1 MSFSDKVD
9 AGYRKHRNPYH
20 NPNHAA
26 DVAQTTHFF
35 ICQTGGNFIKIKEEL
50 EPFRANISYSLRTV
64 DENWVCSSI
73 DVYKWLKPISGSK
86 LAKNIITQACEISSA
101 CCWQAFVFFS
111 SDFEI
116 CYTCGFVK
124 TVLGLLNWLSEVE
137 VFAMIFA
144 AAIHDYEHTGT
155 TNTFHTQTRC
165 VWGDYFR
172 YQFPFYMDRHT
183 VTVSKLFIQML

>member
-64 DENWVCSSI
+64 DEN
-73 DVYKWLKPISGSK
+73 
-86 LAKNIITQACEISSA
+86 
-101 CCWQAFVFFS
+101 
-111 SDFEI
+111 
-116 CYTCGFVK
+116 
-124 TVLGLLNWLSEVE
+124 
-137 VFAMIFA
+137 
-144 AAIHDYEHTGT
+144 
-155 TNTFHTQTRC
+155 
-165 VWGDYFR
+165 
-172 YQFPFYMDRHT
+172 
-183 VTVSKLFIQML
+183 